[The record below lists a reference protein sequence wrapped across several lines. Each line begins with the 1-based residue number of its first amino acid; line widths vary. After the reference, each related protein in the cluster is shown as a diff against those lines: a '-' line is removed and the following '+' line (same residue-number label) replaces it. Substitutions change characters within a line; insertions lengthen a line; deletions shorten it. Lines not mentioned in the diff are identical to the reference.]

1 MGGGGACVF
10 TCKGCTEMTRLVGE
24 VGDLRQMM
32 ESMKRISIIMFMC
45 HILLLN
51 VAKMH
56 LPIEVPFY
64 GMRFQK
70 ILRSVNR

>member
-1 MGGGGACVF
+1 
-10 TCKGCTEMTRLVGE
+10 
-24 VGDLRQMM
+24 
-32 ESMKRISIIMFMC
+32 MC

-56 LPIEVPFY
+56 LLIEVPFY